1 MDNPNIRTVLRQHI
15 NNMTKKLTLFLV
27 TFFSLTAFGQ
37 GSWFDLKKSVL
48 YMNYT
53 NNDSGTVYNYI
64 LTKQVLG
71 DTNIQGK
78 TFQKIRWTKFKDID
92 GVKTNYIEYEYLK
105 NKELIRLDH
114 NLQAIHNLKLIANL
128 DQEGT
133 VFGKTGKIKSEYIDL
148 RRSYPRDS
156 FVADDKTP
164 IKFFIDDN
172 CKYLLT
178 YRPEL
183 NVMELEE
190 NCKSATKYCLGEV
203 FKELT
208 QGLQNTTPINSQ
220 FELTK
225 GDEVQLH
232 YRRRGYN
239 DTTRLA
245 EFEKKQIISMV
256 YSGDTIIDNRKNLM
270 ITYNDYN
277 FLSGRTKEPQIVF
290 VTMEDSGFYMNG
302 RQFIRTKNFKPVF
315 KIDSL
320 KMDESKIQKEYI
332 EEYRKEAKKK
342 FLSFSAY
349 VYDTL
354 GGVAFPRVIYQQT
367 NSPYTNYVLTYFP
380 VMFNIFPGID
390 GVITYV
396 KKDGKEYGE
405 KLIPTVK
412 TDETNIRKITC
423 LSKNEVQMDIYFV
436 QTCSI
441 SVLLYGN
448 DDERKPI
455 HKQEISATGLQ
466 SINVKTPKLKKN
478 ESYQIQFEY
487 YQDNKTGVLTT
498 GFRANYK

>member
-128 DQEGT
+128 DQDGT

-172 CKYLLT
+172 CKYSLT

-256 YSGDTIIDNRKNLM
+256 YSGDTIID
-270 ITYNDYN
+270 
-277 FLSGRTKEPQIVF
+277 LSLIHISEP
-290 VTMEDSGFYMNG
+290 T
-302 RQFIRTKNFKPVF
+302 RP
-315 KIDSL
+315 
-320 KMDESKIQKEYI
+320 
-332 EEYRKEAKKK
+332 
-342 FLSFSAY
+342 
-349 VYDTL
+349 
-354 GGVAFPRVIYQQT
+354 
-367 NSPYTNYVLTYFP
+367 
-380 VMFNIFPGID
+380 
-390 GVITYV
+390 
-396 KKDGKEYGE
+396 
-405 KLIPTVK
+405 
-412 TDETNIRKITC
+412 C
-423 LSKNEVQMDIYFV
+423 
-436 QTCSI
+436 
-441 SVLLYGN
+441 
-448 DDERKPI
+448 
-455 HKQEISATGLQ
+455 H
-466 SINVKTPKLKKN
+466 
-478 ESYQIQFEY
+478 
-487 YQDNKTGVLTT
+487 
-498 GFRANYK
+498 

>member
-1 MDNPNIRTVLRQHI
+1 
-15 NNMTKKLTLFLV
+15 MTKTLALFIM

-37 GSWFDLKKSVL
+37 RSWFDLKKSVL
-48 YMNYT
+48 YVNYT
-53 NNDSGTVYNYI
+53 VNDSVTVCNSI

-71 DTNIQGK
+71 DTTIQGK
-78 TFQKIRWTKFKDID
+78 LFEKLLWTKFKDID
-92 GVKTNYIEYEYLK
+92 GAKTNYVEYEYNT

-114 NLQAIHNLKLIANL
+114 NLQTIHNLKLIPNL
-128 DQEGT
+128 EQLGT

-148 RRSYPRDS
+148 HRSYPRDS
-156 FVADDKTP
+156 FVADEKTP

-172 CKYLLT
+172 CKYSLT

-190 NCKSATKYCLGEV
+190 NCMSATKYCLGEV
-203 FKELT
+203 FIELT
-208 QGLQNTTPINSQ
+208 QGLKNITPINSQ
-220 FELTK
+220 FEMTK

-239 DTTRLA
+239 ETTRLV
-245 EFEKKQIISMV
+245 EFEKKQIISMI
-256 YSGDTIIDNRKNLM
+256 YSGDTIINNRKNLM

-332 EEYRKEAKKK
+332 EEYRKEVKKK
-342 FLSFSAY
+342 FISFSAY

-354 GGVAFPRVIYQQT
+354 GGVAFPRVIYHQT
-367 NSPYTNYVLTYFP
+367 NSPYTNYVLPYFP
-380 VMFNIFPGID
+380 IMFYIFPGID
-390 GVITYV
+390 GVITYI

-405 KLIPTVK
+405 KLKPTVK

-423 LSKNEVQMDIYFV
+423 LSKKEVQLDIYFA
-436 QTCSI
+436 QTS
-441 SVLLYGN
+441 SMAVLLYGK
-448 DDERKPI
+448 DDKTKPI
-455 HKQEISATGLQ
+455 HKQKITATGLQ
-466 SINVKTPKLKKN
+466 SIIVKTPKLKKN
-478 ESYQIQFEY
+478 VSYQIQVEY
-487 YQDNKTGVLTT
+487 SWDNNTNILTT
-498 GFRANYK
+498 EFTANYK